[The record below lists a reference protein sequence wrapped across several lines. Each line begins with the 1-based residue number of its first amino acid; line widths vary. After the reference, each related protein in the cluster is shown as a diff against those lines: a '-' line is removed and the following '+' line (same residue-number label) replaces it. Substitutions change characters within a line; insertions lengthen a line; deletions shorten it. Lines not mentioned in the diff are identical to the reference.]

1 MIVIVAI
8 ALVAGVLIGGS
19 GIGGVLPVPC
29 LALAGID
36 GRKAGF
42 GSVPG
47 ARVSHAGACRPPRPA
62 GRARAR
68 PCWRHRGRAIRPHTG
83 RAMVNGGF
91 DIAALRADYGDVRAE
106 AMSCRSAAA
115 LFDFS
120 FMSRV
125 RIEGPGANEL
135 IATFTP
141 RRIDDLTPGRI
152 RYALRVAADG
162 RVLGDFTIWRLDAAS
177 FEIFS
182 GSDDGL
188 GHLQPPAGSI
198 ASVSDLSSE
207 TAILAVQGPASLR
220 ALSAA
225 GSAAELRSLPYFVH
239 VRTNIAGWPALSD
252 ASATPANAASKL
264 SCRAPRVTWSGRRLP
279 AMRVRRGSPPRTF
292 CGSKRASSCSR
303 TSCVF
308 QYRLRSSSL
317 AGSQPKRA
325 LHAGITRQ
333 NESSACACSAS
344 KLRAIASRCCGSRH
358 ATHAFR
364 PRPAAFSQHQRAGAS

>member
-1 MIVIVAI
+1 
-8 ALVAGVLIGGS
+8 
-19 GIGGVLPVPC
+19 
-29 LALAGID
+29 
-36 GRKAGF
+36 
-42 GSVPG
+42 
-47 ARVSHAGACRPPRPA
+47 
-62 GRARAR
+62 
-68 PCWRHRGRAIRPHTG
+68 
-83 RAMVNGGF
+83 MVNGGF

-135 IATFTP
+135 IATLTP

-162 RVLGDFTIWRLDAAS
+162 RVLGDLTIWRLDAAS

-225 GSAAELRSLPYFVH
+225 GSAAELRSLPYFAH
-239 VRTNIAGWPALSD
+239 VRANIAGVACRVGRLGYTGERGFEIVLPRAAREVVWTALARHARPAGF
-252 ASATPANAASKL
+252 AAVDIL
-264 SCRAPRVTWSGRRLP
+264 R
-279 AMRVRRGSPPRTF
+279 
-292 CGSKRASSCSR
+292 SKRASSCSR
-303 TSCVF
+303 TSCIF
-308 QYRLRSSSL
+308 QSRLRSSSL

-333 NESSACACSAS
+333 NESGACACSAS